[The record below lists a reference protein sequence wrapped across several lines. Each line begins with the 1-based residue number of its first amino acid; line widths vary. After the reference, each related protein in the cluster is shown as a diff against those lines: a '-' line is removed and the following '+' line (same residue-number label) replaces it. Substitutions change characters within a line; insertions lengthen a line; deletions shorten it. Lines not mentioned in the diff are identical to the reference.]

1 LVDSLVRANGPG
13 YQEVQSVS
21 AVPLQLRKN
30 LNDWMGIG
38 IGAIASVQVERFSAA
53 SYTIGRRTSFC
64 QLDATGKCIAGDV
77 LRELSF
83 SREEKTFDRGN
94 LTRWDFS
101 VFADLQLGL
110 VRKGPAFGIR
120 NVLRLTQEPR
130 YYLTGYLSIKI

>member
-1 LVDSLVRANGPG
+1 
-13 YQEVQSVS
+13 
-21 AVPLQLRKN
+21 
-30 LNDWMGIG
+30 
-38 IGAIASVQVERFSAA
+38 VQVERFSAA